1 MKSRKFLCCQ
11 LRALVLILIGGQSW
25 VLYSIICWISSLF
38 SVYSCY
44 PFIFVVVGVSA
55 GMQLFTRTS
64 WTIKD
69 LVNIICSAQCML
81 YVTSQCDT
89 NFIFSILDF
98 HLLPAAPPPLTV
110 ISSHLQLVISQ
121 LSIVLAF
128 LHWNQMLRDWLS
140 GLRVLELL
148 YATKNL
154 LTCNFQKNELFRPPA
169 QMLVKFY
176 E

>member
-25 VLYSIICWISSLF
+25 VLYSIICWISSKC
-38 SVYSCY
+38 SAYSCCF
-44 PFIFVVVGVSA
+44 FIFVVVGVSA
-55 GMQLFTRTS
+55 GMQLLTRTS

-121 LSIVLAF
+121 LSIVLAC
-128 LHWNQMLRDWLS
+128 LHSNQMLQDLLS